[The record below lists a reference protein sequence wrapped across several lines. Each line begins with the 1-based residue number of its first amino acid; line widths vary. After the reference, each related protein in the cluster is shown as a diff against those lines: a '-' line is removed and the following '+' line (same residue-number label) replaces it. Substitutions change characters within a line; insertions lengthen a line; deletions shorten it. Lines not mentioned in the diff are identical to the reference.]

1 MGGITDVETH
11 RDTHRG
17 TRRKTH
23 GIGARLTSLRN
34 RASGLLAGGN
44 RSTIDT
50 IRMAPPPSPLA
61 PVDLTDPLA
70 VHLVTDVAIRIG
82 DLLLSS
88 GTGNSDTKAQ
98 ILAITSA
105 YGLYGCHVDI
115 TLNTITVYT
124 RSTDHADPPII
135 NFRVVS
141 ALSTDFSRLTE
152 VDRLIRS
159 IVNGATPVEQAVT
172 IVTELE
178 RRPLPYRMRWV
189 PPCWGLFA
197 GFVAL
202 LLGGGPVVA
211 LISVFTTTIITAVNL
226 YLSGKGLPLFFR
238 NLIGGVIATVPAALT
253 FSFARTLYIHLSPS
267 IVIAACII
275 AMLAGLTLVQALQDG
290 VTGAP
295 VTASARFFETVLL
308 TGGIIAGVAIGLQLM
323 SRVGMSLPSLDTS
336 ASDFGGVGGV
346 ALRILGGVGA
356 AAFFCLAEFC
366 DRRAL
371 VVATFTTFV
380 ALVVHQLVM
389 PLVGLD
395 SVSAAGAVAVLI
407 GLAGGLLSRRYLIP
421 PQITAIAGITPL
433 LPGLSLYRGM
443 YSLLSD
449 QLVVGLSSL
458 GIALATATALAAGVT
473 FGEWIARRL
482 RAPRILHRDLGLR
495 RPAVRRA
502 PRHWKLR
509 ADRARRR
516 RRR

>member
-1 MGGITDVETH
+1 MGGSETLA
-11 RDTHRG
+11 R
-17 TRRKTH
+17 TRLAQWR
-23 GIGARLTSLRN
+23 RQ
-34 RASGLLAGGN
+34 ASDLLFGGN

-70 VHLVTDVAIRIG
+70 IHRVTDVAARIG

-88 GTGNSDTKAQ
+88 GTSNSDTKAQ
-98 ILAITSA
+98 ILAVTSA

-124 RSTDHADPPII
+124 RTIAHADPPVIT
-135 NFRVVS
+135 FRVVH
-141 ALSTDFSRLTE
+141 ALNTDFSRLTE

-159 IVNGATPVEQAVT
+159 IVNGATPVEQAT
-172 IVTELE
+172 AIVEELE
-178 RRPLPYRMRWV
+178 QRPLPYRMRWV
-189 PPCWGLFA
+189 PPSWGIFA
-197 GFVAL
+197 GFVGL
-202 LLGGGPVVA
+202 LLGGGAVVT
-211 LISVFTTTIITAVNL
+211 LIAMVTTTIIMAVNL
-226 YLSGKGLPLFFR
+226 WLSGKRLPLFFQ
-238 NLIGGVIATVPAALT
+238 NLIGGVIATIPAAVT
-253 FSFARTLYIHLSPS
+253 YSFARDLHVHVSPS
-267 IVIAACII
+267 IVIASCII

-295 VTASARFFETVLL
+295 VTASARFFETVLM
-308 TGGIIAGVAIGLQLM
+308 TGGIIAGVAIGIQLM
-323 SRVGMSLPSLDTS
+323 SRLGMTLPPLDTS
-336 ASDFGGVGGV
+336 TPDLGGVGGV

-356 AAFFCLAEFC
+356 AAFFCVAEFC

-380 ALVVHQLVM
+380 AFTVHQLAM
-389 PLVGLD
+389 PVIGLD
-395 SVSAAGAVAVLI
+395 RVTAVGAVAVLI

-449 QLVVGLSSL
+449 QLVLGLSSL

-473 FGEWIARRL
+473 FGEWLARRL
-482 RAPRILHRDLGLR
+482 RKPRILHRDLGLR
-495 RPAVRRA
+495 RPRVRRA

-509 ADRARRR
+509 VERAGRRR
-516 RRR
+516 HG

>member
-1 MGGITDVETH
+1 MTGIV
-11 RDTHRG
+11 
-17 TRRKTH
+17 TRMRTR
-23 GIGARLTSLRN
+23 ARSVRN
-34 RASGLLAGGN
+34 AAVDLLAGGN

-70 VHLVTDVAIRIG
+70 VHRVTDVAARIG
-82 DLLLSS
+82 DLLLGS

-98 ILAITSA
+98 ILAVTSA

-124 RSTDHADPPII
+124 RSTDHADPPVIT
-135 NFRVVS
+135 FRVVN

-159 IVNGATPVEQAVT
+159 IVGGATPVEQAAS
-172 IVTELE
+172 IVTEIE
-178 RRPLPYRMRWV
+178 RSPLPYRLRWV
-189 PPCWGLFA
+189 PPAWGVFA

-211 LISVFTTTIITAVNL
+211 VISVVTTTIIMAVNMW
-226 YLSGKGLPLFFR
+226 LSGRRLPLFFQ
-238 NLIGGVIATVPAALT
+238 NVIGGVIATVPAAVT
-253 FSFARTLYIHLSPS
+253 YNFARMLHISLSPS
-267 IVIAACII
+267 LVIAACIV

-295 VTASARFFETVLL
+295 VTASARFFETVLM
-308 TGGIIAGVAIGLQLM
+308 TGGIIAGVAVGIQLM
-323 SRVGMSLPSLDTS
+323 SRIGMTLPPIDTS
-336 ASDFGGVGGV
+336 TPDLGGVGGV

-356 AAFFCLAEFC
+356 AAFFCVAEFC

-380 ALVVHQLVM
+380 AFTVHQLAM
-389 PLVGLD
+389 PVVGLD

-421 PQITAIAGITPL
+421 PQITAISAITPL

-449 QLVVGLSSL
+449 QLVLGLSSL

-473 FGEWIARRL
+473 FGEWVARRL
-482 RAPRILHRDLGLR
+482 RRPRILHRDLGLR
-495 RPAVRRA
+495 RPRVHRA
-502 PRHWKLR
+502 PRHWKVR

>member
-1 MGGITDVETH
+1 MNGIETQ
-11 RDTHRG
+11 T
-17 TRRKTH
+17 TTW
-23 GIGARLTSLRN
+23 RN
-34 RASGLLAGGN
+34 RIADLLSGGN

-70 VHLVTDVAIRIG
+70 IYRVTDVAARIG

-98 ILAITSA
+98 ILAVTSS

-124 RSTDHADPPII
+124 RTTEHSDPPVIT
-135 NFRVVS
+135 FRVVN
-141 ALSTDFSRLTE
+141 ALNTDFSRITE

-159 IVNGATPVEQAVT
+159 IVAGATPLDQARDLVT
-172 IVTELE
+172 DLE
-178 RRPLPYRMRWV
+178 TRPLPYRMRWN
-189 PPCWGLFA
+189 PPMWGVFA
-197 GFVAL
+197 GCVAIM
-202 LLGGGPVVA
+202 LGGGPVVA
-211 LISVFTTTIITAVNL
+211 LISLVTTTIIMGVNL
-226 YLSGKGLPLFFR
+226 WLSGRRLPLFFQ
-238 NLIGGVIATVPAALT
+238 NILGGIIATVPAAVT
-253 FSFARTLYIHLSPS
+253 FSFARMLHIHLSPS
-267 IVIAACII
+267 LVIASCII

-295 VTASARFFETVLL
+295 VTASARFFETVLM
-308 TGGIIAGVAIGLQLM
+308 TGGIIAGVAVGIQLM
-323 SRVGMSLPSLDTS
+323 SRLGMTLPQLNTS
-336 ASDFGGVGGV
+336 SPDFGGVGGI
-346 ALRILGGVGA
+346 ALRIIGGVGA

-371 VVATFTTFV
+371 VVATFTSFV
-380 ALVVHQLVM
+380 AFSVHQVFM
-389 PLVGLD
+389 PFLGLD
-395 SVSAAGAVAVLI
+395 SITAAGTVAMLV

-443 YSLLSD
+443 YALLSD
-449 QLVVGLSSL
+449 QLIVGLSSL
-458 GIALATATALAAGVT
+458 GAALATATALAAGVT

-482 RAPRILHRDLGLR
+482 RKPRILHRDLGLR
-495 RPAVRRA
+495 RPRVRRA

-509 ADRARRR
+509 VERAGRRR
-516 RRR
+516 RG